1 MNYIVRNQS
10 DEERV
15 AFIRPFQDVL
25 KTGEGQKPLEE
36 DEERRKKIFAM
47 AIQEVRGFGDGN
59 EKEIEGFFNL
69 IYSHL
74 FVLHP
79 PGTPEAK
86 IYLTSLLQTISS
98 ASSDRPSIKYRILS
112 NLFNAI
118 PQTSSLRLAIYNT
131 LLDLA
136 TANGELEVLQL
147 SRADVEKWLSEWE
160 ITPDEKS
167 AFLKRIVDAYQKA
180 AQPAIAYEFSLSYA
194 RSLPSTSSIAQEAA
208 VDIIA
213 TALRLPFIFDFDPLF
228 KLDAVVAA
236 KDHEIFSLLQI
247 FLNDG
252 LSEFTVWHKSHPGV
266 LEKYHLE
273 KTQLEHKIR
282 LLTLASLGFSHVGH
296 DLPYSKVAETLQ
308 VDATEVEKWAIDVIR
323 AGLVWA
329 KLSQTTQ
336 SMHIAR
342 ATARTFEKEQ
352 WEALEKRL
360 VGWKTSLAGVL
371 EVVASARKQNGYGQ
385 PTNAA

>member
-1 MNYIVRNQS
+1 MFLR
-10 DEERV
+10 
-15 AFIRPFQDVL
+15 
-25 KTGEGQKPLEE
+25 
-36 DEERRKKIFAM
+36 
-47 AIQEVRGFGDGN
+47 
-59 EKEIEGFFNL
+59 
-69 IYSHL
+69 
-74 FVLHP
+74 
-79 PGTPEAK
+79 
-86 IYLTSLLQTISS
+86 
-98 ASSDRPSIKYRILS
+98 LS

-180 AQPAIAYEFSLSYA
+180 AQPYVSTIDYYLDERLRLVRAIAYEFSLSYA

-266 LEKYHLE
+266 LEKYRMLLLFLDLSSSFSERYADLE

-308 VDATEVEKWAIDVIR
+308 VDATEVEKWAIDGKNR
-323 AGLVWA
+323 Y
-329 KLSQTTQ
+329 
-336 SMHIAR
+336 
-342 ATARTFEKEQ
+342 
-352 WEALEKRL
+352 
-360 VGWKTSLAGVL
+360 
-371 EVVASARKQNGYGQ
+371 SAFIGNVY
-385 PTNAA
+385 PFFA